1 MAGNADTLSRALL
14 QNFSCN
20 KVLHERVVLL
30 TVIIRDIPWVP
41 SSERIWVD
49 VLGQGFYRLTVYFG
63 FMDRPDVSQALQ
75 LSKKSG
81 LVLNPQETWFLL
93 SRTTIIPSP
102 KKGMAL
108 WRERLFAI
116 MARNA
121 RTAADYFNIPAGQV
135 IELGTKLEI

>member
-1 MAGNADTLSRALL
+1 
-14 QNFSCN
+14 
-20 KVLHERVVLL
+20 
-30 TVIIRDIPWVP
+30 
-41 SSERIWVD
+41 
-49 VLGQGFYRLTVYFG
+49 
-63 FMDRPDVSQALQ
+63 VSQALQ